1 MSSDLTN
8 TFLNKE
14 ADTENMFCESV
25 NMTQDDS
32 KRISDFLAR
41 EAALI
46 NPIILCPSHD
56 KLNRQ
61 TLSTCEL
68 CKLKNTNIADRLH
81 EEQFVHLWDQV
92 ILENEDEVLKKG
104 GKSRILVK
112 NTFNK
117 PLYLI
122 GKLGNSNLKA
132 AERSSL
138 LLFRRAKEL

>member
-104 GKSRILVK
+104 GKSRILS
-112 NTFNK
+112 T
-117 PLYLI
+117 P
-122 GKLGNSNLKA
+122 SNP
-132 AERSSL
+132 S
-138 LLFRRAKEL
+138 